1 MTCEC
6 AKFLID
12 GITSTE
18 IVWTGNGE
26 QLNKEY
32 YLISLTK
39 QVTKKMRLVQ
49 NSMYFTNQIDNLDSR
64 Q

>member
-12 GITSTE
+12 GINSTE
-18 IVWTGNGE
+18 IVWIGNGE

-39 QVTKKMRLVQ
+39 QVTKNETCAKEHVL
-49 NSMYFTNQIDNLDSR
+49 YK
-64 Q
+64 